1 VGIAHDKPCKET
13 KNLFLGNAH
22 PTTETTTE
30 TSIPLILSG
39 NMFTLQAAE
48 SLVQALSLS
57 DRVQGIFALQLV
69 ERNMGIIF

>member
-1 VGIAHDKPCKET
+1 MGIARDKPCKER

-22 PTTETTTE
+22 PTTE

-39 NMFTLQAAE
+39 NMFTLQVAE

-57 DRVQGIFALQLV
+57 DRVQAIFALQLV
-69 ERNMGIIF
+69 ERNMAIIF